1 MLFGLFNGADMS
13 TFFISMLYRIPA
25 MLIALSFHEWAHAF
39 AAYKMGDP
47 TARNLGRLSL
57 DPFKHLDLIGTIM
70 ILLVGFGWAKPV
82 PVNPRNFRKLRRD
95 DNIVSLAGC
104 AVNLILGFLFTGVL
118 FALVASGFTNEIVLT
133 IVRYIILVNIGLGI
147 FNLIPIPPLDGYHV
161 FKNIFVRIAPNFL
174 FQIERY
180 GQFILIFIIL
190 AASDAIG
197 FLIYTVYT
205 WFISFFNLFF

>member
-1 MLFGLFNGADMS
+1 MLFSLFNGGITS
-13 TFFISMLYRIPA
+13 FFIGILYNIPA
-25 MLIALSFHEWAHAF
+25 MLIALSFHEWAHAL

-47 TARNLGRLSL
+47 TAKNLGRLTL
-57 DPFKHLDLIGTIM
+57 DPFKHLDLIGSIM

-104 AVNLILGFLFTGVL
+104 AVNLILGFLFTGLL
-118 FALVASGFTNEIVLT
+118 FALFAAGVRNEIALT
-133 IVRYIILVNIGLGI
+133 IVQQIVFVNIGLAI

-161 FKNIFVRIAPNFL
+161 FKNIFVRISPNFI
-174 FQIERY
+174 FQYERY
-180 GQFILIFIIL
+180 GQFILIAIIL
-190 AASDAIG
+190 FASNAIG
-197 FLIYTVYT
+197 FLISSVYG